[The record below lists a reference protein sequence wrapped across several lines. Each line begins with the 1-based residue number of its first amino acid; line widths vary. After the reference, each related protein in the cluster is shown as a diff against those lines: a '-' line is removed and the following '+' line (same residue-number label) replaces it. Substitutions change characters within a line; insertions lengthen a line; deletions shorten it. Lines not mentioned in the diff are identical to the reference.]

1 MSQRLPSVSGRMVL
15 RALKRAGFFVER
27 IRGSHHIMAHR
38 DDPSLFAVVPV
49 HGNRDLRTGTLRN
62 ILNQAG
68 ITVEEFLKLL

>member
-1 MSQRLPSVSGRMVL
+1 
-15 RALKRAGFFVER
+15 
-27 IRGSHHIMAHR
+27 MAHR

-68 ITVEEFLKLL
+68 IMVEEFLKLL